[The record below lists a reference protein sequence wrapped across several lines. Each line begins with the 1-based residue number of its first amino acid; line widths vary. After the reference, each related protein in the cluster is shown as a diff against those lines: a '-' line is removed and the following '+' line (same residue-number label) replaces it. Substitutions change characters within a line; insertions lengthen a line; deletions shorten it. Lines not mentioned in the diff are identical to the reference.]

1 MKRPQGPPPW
11 DGSLGDQGRSGDAA
25 LSLSGPAALS
35 LSDPDASS
43 KDRTTSEK
51 ERAVSSTVGG
61 VVFCVL
67 GSLRLG
73 HCGGKRKAQMLL
85 REGGEQAGAQI
96 RSPRVAA
103 TSSKTPTTSGPAAV
117 V

>member
-11 DGSLGDQGRSGDAA
+11 AGSLGDQGRSGDAA
-25 LSLSGPAALS
+25 LSLSGPGAF
-35 LSDPDASS
+35 S

-61 VVFCVL
+61 VVFCVV
-67 GSLRLG
+67 GSLKLG

-85 REGGEQAGAQI
+85 REG
-96 RSPRVAA
+96 
-103 TSSKTPTTSGPAAV
+103 
-117 V
+117 